1 MAVFLTVALLA
12 MAHLSMALFDMGQST
27 RCVTI
32 PNQMKVCKDVGY
44 SEMRLPNFLGH
55 SNLEGEVVPRSEDW
69 KPLLQ
74 TGCHPQAQ
82 AFLCSLIAPVCL
94 DTFIQPCRSLCVA
107 VRDSC
112 APVLACQGHPWPE
125 ALDCDRFPAEE
136 DMCLTPHAKFSHFT
150 KDLPKPA
157 CQNCPAVEEAPA
169 MKTVLDAFCQHDFAV
184 TAKLHRLRLPTG
196 EPEFEVEGRVEFIR
210 QGPLLSYDTQHL
222 LQQWLLINLQCA
234 NVLVRPG
241 RSQLYVLTGSVQP
254 DGTLA
259 LTRLFPWHKKDTN
272 IAVAT
277 RFHTSYAHDLRKEK
291 KQMEEEDKGT
301 ELDIP
306 R

>member
-1 MAVFLTVALLA
+1 MAVFFTVALLA
-12 MAHLSMALFDMGQST
+12 MACPLSAFDMGQST
-27 RCVTI
+27 RCVAI
-32 PNQMKVCKDVGY
+32 PNQMKMCKDVGY

-69 KPLLQ
+69 RPLLQ

-125 ALDCDRFPAEE
+125 ALDCDRFPSEE
-136 DMCLTPHAKFSHFT
+136 DMCLSPHAKFSHFA

-157 CQNCPAVEEAPA
+157 CQNCPSVEEAPA

-184 TAKLHRLRLPTG
+184 TAKLHRRRISTG
-196 EPEFEVEGRVEFIR
+196 RARI
-210 QGPLLSYDTQHL
+210 
-222 LQQWLLINLQCA
+222 
-234 NVLVRPG
+234 
-241 RSQLYVLTGSVQP
+241 
-254 DGTLA
+254 
-259 LTRLFPWHKKDTN
+259 
-272 IAVAT
+272 
-277 RFHTSYAHDLRKEK
+277 
-291 KQMEEEDKGT
+291 
-301 ELDIP
+301 
-306 R
+306 

>member
-1 MAVFLTVALLA
+1 MAAFFAVALVALA
-12 MAHLSMALFDMGQST
+12 CPLMAFDLGQST

-44 SEMRLPNFLGH
+44 SEMRL
-55 SNLEGEVVPRSEDW
+55 
-69 KPLLQ
+69 PLLQ

-125 ALDCDRFPAEE
+125 TLDCDRFPAEE
-136 DMCLTPHAKFSHFT
+136 DMCLSPHVKFSHFA

-157 CQNCPAVEEAPA
+157 CQHCPSVDDAPLLI
-169 MKTVLDAFCQHDFAV
+169 MSFLFSTAV
-184 TAKLHRLRLPTG
+184 TAKLHRLRLPSG
-196 EPEFEVEGRVEFIR
+196 EPEFEIEGRVEFIR
-210 QGPLLSYDTQHL
+210 QGPLLPYDTRHL
-222 LQQWLLINLQCA
+222 LHQWLLINCRCA
-234 NVLVRPG
+234 SALVRPG

-259 LTRLFPWHKKDTN
+259 LSRLFPWHRKDAN
-272 IAVAT
+272 IALAI
-277 RFHTSYAHDLRKEK
+277 RKWK
-291 KQMEEEDKGT
+291 HH
-301 ELDIP
+301 
-306 R
+306 RC